1 MATDQRLTDV
11 VSFTEK
17 FLEADAAVLRAAL
30 GEPDDD
36 TYLAAVHR
44 ASAFYAPSGALP
56 LGPQA
61 GRSAVPGGT
70 SPQATRDP
78 GDRAAATLFAVARLA
93 SGDGWLALVSGAY
106 DAGGESFGAALLI
119 ESVDGELKVTGRA
132 DSDPFADGIAWA
144 DSGGRP
150 VPVDAPLGE
159 SETLRLPRDPEQA
172 AWLAGRLGP

>member
-11 VSFTEK
+11 VAFAEE
-17 FLEADAAVLRAAL
+17 FLAADTAVLRAAS

-36 TYLAAVHR
+36 VYLEAVRR
-44 ASAFYAPSGALP
+44 ASAFYASSGGLP

-70 SPQATRDP
+70 SPQATKDP
-78 GDRAAATLFAVARLA
+78 GERAGSTLFAVARLA

-106 DAGGESFGAALLI
+106 DTDGGSFGAALLV
-119 ESVDGELKVTGRA
+119 ETVGGELKVTGRA
-132 DSDPFADGIAWA
+132 DADPFVDGIAWA

-159 SETLRLPRDPEQA
+159 SETLRLPHDPEQA
-172 AWLAGRLGP
+172 AWLTGRLGP